1 MDPELQDA
9 AMQTLMVHMGLQSAG
24 MLTGLGSPGGQL
36 HGLRLQTLENDGK
49 RARVRLISKVRV
61 EALGTYITLP
71 LDVDVPVVRRAG
83 RWYVTMPR

>member
-1 MDPELQDA
+1 
-9 AMQTLMVHMGLQSAG
+9 
-24 MLTGLGSPGGQL
+24 
-36 HGLRLQTLENDGK
+36 
-49 RARVRLISKVRV
+49 V